1 VKYFLRKLGM
11 LLFTLFVALSL
22 NFFLPRLMPGDPAR
36 ALLGKMDSI
45 SPEQLDSIRAA
56 FGLDTSDSLPLQYW
70 HYLTNTLRGDFGV
83 SFSRFPM
90 SVSEVMR
97 LAVPWTLGLM
107 GLCTVISFV
116 LGTLIG
122 VAAAWRRE
130 TKLATFS
137 VGFFSFVRSF
147 PYFWVGLVFVFLFA
161 FKLRIF
167 PIGGAYSPDV
177 ARGTGA
183 WWLSVLQHG
192 ALPALTIC
200 ITSIGAWMLTMRN
213 NMINVLAEDY
223 ITVALAKGLPLRRI
237 KSLYAAKNA
246 ILPSVT
252 GFAMALGFVV
262 SGGLVT
268 EMVFSYPG
276 VGYMLFQAV
285 NGKDYPLMQAIF
297 LFIASAVLIANFLAD
312 IAIMFLD
319 PRVRDSSRGREGAK

>member
-1 VKYFLRKLGM
+1 M

-36 ALLGKMDSI
+36 ALLAKMDAI
-45 SPEQLDSIRAA
+45 QPEQLESIRAA
-56 FGLDTSDSLPLQYW
+56 FGLDTKDPLALQYW
-70 HYLTNTLRGDFGV
+70 HYLTNTFSGKLGV

-90 SVSEVMR
+90 PVADVMKT
-97 LAVPWTLGLM
+97 AVPWTLGLM
-107 GLCTVISFV
+107 GLCTIISFI

-122 VAAAWRRE
+122 VFAAWRRE
-130 TKLATFS
+130 TKLASFS

-147 PYFWVGLVFVFLFA
+147 PYFWLGLVFVYFLS

-167 PIGGAYSPDV
+167 PIGGAYSID
-177 ARGTGA
+177 ATRGSGA

-200 ITSIGAWMLTMRN
+200 VTSMGAWMLTMRN

-285 NGKDYPLMQAIF
+285 NAKDYPLMQAIF
-297 LFIASAVLIANFLAD
+297 LFIATAVLIANFLAD
-312 IAIMFLD
+312 IAVMFLD
-319 PRVRDSSRGREGAK
+319 PRVRDGAK